1 MREREADQRSE
12 SIYRYRVRS
21 QKSNESSQPK
31 KRTFRRQARSL
42 KVIRPARC
50 LPRDIL
56 AYTVPTMAAFAKT
69 PSKVWATMTQHALQ
83 HPFVHRWTGSRLR
96 PKYDWETLWSQQE
109 IESGDSSTV
118 ELDPDYDEDPLQTS
132 WLALEEAVAK
142 PPPR

>member
-1 MREREADQRSE
+1 MKTTYGVLTTLLIFVCSCV
-12 SIYRYRVRS
+12 S
-21 QKSNESSQPK
+21 
-31 KRTFRRQARSL
+31 
-42 KVIRPARC
+42 
-50 LPRDIL
+50 
-56 AYTVPTMAAFAKT
+56 AK
-69 PSKVWATMTQHALQ
+69 